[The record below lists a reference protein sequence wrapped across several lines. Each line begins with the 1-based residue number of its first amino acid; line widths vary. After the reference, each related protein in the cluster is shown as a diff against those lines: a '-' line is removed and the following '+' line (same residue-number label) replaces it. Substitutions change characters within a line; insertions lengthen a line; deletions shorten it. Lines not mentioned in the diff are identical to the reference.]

1 MKKQEIY
8 LHLDSSYK
16 IKYEGIEQFDDS
28 LFSEVYMQAV
38 KTVNEI
44 QEKNE
49 GYHQDRKSGN
59 IHRNK
64 EQIYNIISFIGG
76 RGTGKTSAM
85 LSFAEYLK
93 DYYRVRDGV
102 HNNFRMKKSFFVG
115 VDFID
120 AGLLEKEED
129 LIEIVLAR
137 MLHKLSEIEQ
147 TSLYREPDYEYKR
160 KEFYQELKQI
170 YNNLKSL
177 NQKQTNTYW
186 RQESSLDDL
195 LQLSVSYNLRES
207 MKKLVAKYLDLGCY
221 DYIRDKVS
229 LENRYLVIPIDD
241 VDMLVEKG
249 YMMVEQIRRYLMIPN
264 VIVLLSFDYKQLMYI
279 CKCHYIKGFS
289 KEMKSVMS
297 GNASNEKKEV
307 LKWAEHLSKQYL
319 DKMIPDGKKIYL
331 PSLHGEP
338 QFSEKKV
345 RIMPDNLKDSEEENK
360 KNSCGVQE
368 FILYHLAKGM
378 GIYFYG
384 EKGKRHFLE
393 PGSLRK
399 LSNYCH
405 ELRNLEKG
413 ICFYPK
419 SDKESGDLEEQNK
432 EREALAEQYLT
443 AFNRNY
449 TWMFKDIYYKIY
461 KEEKIP
467 DDVKDVINEI
477 QNKNMEVQI
486 DRIID
491 VLWRRFISDDSE
503 FARMLVSRNM
513 EVPKHENSLG
523 DFIYFLYKNQKK
535 IPDNLIMLLFAYF
548 SAVLGGKLYLDRLK
562 HFEKP
567 NDCIFEDA
575 ENLGLSNS
583 FGKWDEA
590 VLNWTEETGNNCTL
604 GMEELELHHITNGKL
619 KLEVLEDEK
628 QLQVQLT
635 EEELQNFQT
644 LELNFLFLDDYCYVS
659 GEKLSDTPQLEFAME
674 CTKENKEESKMYYVF
689 SLNKEYTA
697 RYQISNFIKNIYHYE
712 TIFDSLHQSLSA
724 AVREEGE
731 EKAEAFKNEL
741 KSKSIANEFRRW
753 EKKYGTRMVIPL
765 QNIEL
770 IYRIYVKMIK
780 NKPGDYKAYIKT
792 ELLKNYFKSIEHEL
806 RQQTEFYY
814 AIHTGDNDWNPVDYS
829 EIYMACP
836 LISKVLGEDNN
847 EGYLEQLVKLLEHG
861 QNINEQKSE
870 DEIKENE

>member
-16 IKYEGIEQFDDS
+16 IKYEGIDQFEDS
-28 LFSEVYMQAV
+28 WFSEVYMQAV

-59 IHRNK
+59 THRNK

-93 DYYRVRDGV
+93 DYYRIRDGI
-102 HNNFRMKKSFFVG
+102 HDNFRMNKSFFVG

-207 MKKLVAKYLDLGCY
+207 MKKLIAKFLDLGCY

-249 YMMVEQIRRYLMIPN
+249 YLMVEQIRRYLMIPN

-289 KEMKSVMS
+289 KGMRSMMG
-297 GNASNEKKEV
+297 GNTPNEKKEV

-319 DKMIPDGKKIYL
+319 DKMIPDGQKIYL
-331 PSLHGEP
+331 PSLRGES
-338 QFSEKKV
+338 QFAEKKV
-345 RIMPDNLKDSEEENK
+345 WIMPDILKNSEEENRK
-360 KNSCGVQE
+360 SSCEIQE

-378 GIYFYG
+378 DIYFYG
-384 EKGKRHFLE
+384 EKGKCHFLE
-393 PGSLRK
+393 PESLRK

-413 ICFYPK
+413 INFYP
-419 SDKESGDLEEQNK
+419 ESNKDEKGLSKNSKDREIRAEQN
-432 EREALAEQYLT
+432 LA
-443 AFNRNY
+443 AFDRNY
-449 TWMFKDIYYKIY
+449 TWLLKDIYYKIY
-461 KEEKIP
+461 KDEKIP
-467 DDVKDVINEI
+467 DNVKEIFNDI
-477 QNKNMEVQI
+477 QNEGLEVQI
-486 DRIID
+486 NRLID
-491 VLWRRFISDDSE
+491 ILWKRFYYDENE
-503 FARMLVSRNM
+503 FPRMLGGR
-513 EVPKHENSLG
+513 EVPVHENSLG
-523 DFIYFLYKNQKK
+523 DFMYILYTCQKK
-535 IPDNLIMLLFAYF
+535 IPKNLIMLLLAYF

-562 HFEKP
+562 HFENPK
-567 NDCIFEDA
+567 NCVFENV
-575 ENLGLSNS
+575 ENLGLSNC
-583 FGKWDEA
+583 FGSWDEDI
-590 VLNWTEETGNNCTL
+590 LNWKTKKDGNCILGMQDLELFGVVNRNLRVEVSESNDEIQIKTTEENIKNL
-604 GMEELELHHITNGKL
+604 HMFELI
-619 KLEVLEDEK
+619 
-628 QLQVQLT
+628 
-635 EEELQNFQT
+635 
-644 LELNFLFLDDYCYVS
+644 FLFLDNYVDEDE
-659 GEKLSDTPQLEFAME
+659 EKVLDMPLLSLTLFR
-674 CTKENKEESKMYYVF
+674 NEESSKIYFEFM
-689 SLNKEYTA
+689 LTQNYTA
-697 RYQISNFIKNIYHYE
+697 RYQISTFIKNIYQYDRILNH
-712 TIFDSLHQSLSA
+712 LHQSLMA
-724 AVREEGE
+724 AMDKDKVTTNLNVLLERTIG
-731 EKAEAFKNEL
+731 
-741 KSKSIANEFRRW
+741 NEFRKW
-753 EKKYGTRMVIPL
+753 EKRYGTRMVIPL
-765 QNIEL
+765 QNMEF
-770 IYRIYVKMIK
+770 IYRLYLKMLRE
-780 NKPGDYKAYIKT
+780 KPENFLPYAKVALLRRYFETIGQ
-792 ELLKNYFKSIEHEL
+792 ELE
-806 RQQTEFYY
+806 QQTTYY
-814 AIHTGDNDWNPVDYS
+814 KEINSINNDWNPVDYS
-829 EIYMACP
+829 EIYKQCP
-836 LISKVLGEDNN
+836 LIKRVLNSESEFLSNLIDM
-847 EGYLEQLVKLLEHG
+847 LSQG
-861 QNINEQKSE
+861 QIENEQKSD
-870 DEIKENE
+870 DEIEESE